1 MQELISNIFNIWQE
15 DGSTLISDSFAEF
28 RSLVAVAAEFARR
41 GNYQVAAV
49 YAEMAAAH
57 AANQHCGLF
66 ASPELE
72 RLLVLIAQKTIDS
85 NHQKITNQQSSNRS
99 PRQILHVASSVMGI
113 GGHSRMLWR
122 WIAQDSQSCH
132 SLALTRQFPAA
143 VPQVLADAIGN
154 SGGKIH
160 IINKNF
166 GGLIAWARQ
175 LRSIAATADLV
186 VLHVAN
192 HDVVPFLAFANKEQS
207 PPTLFVDHADHQFW
221 IGASTSDV
229 TIALRESG
237 MRLAQER
244 RAIPSHRSMLLPIII
259 EPTQRQ
265 VDRAAAKQQI
275 GIPAD
280 SVMLLSI
287 ARSVKYQ
294 TIDGTSF
301 ADAHLPL
308 LQKFER
314 AVLVVVGPDP
324 AKCQDWAEAIFQSQG
339 RIKIVPAREDT
350 AIFYQAADIYVDSF
364 PFISN
369 TSLLEAG
376 TYGVPLVSRYPYPSD
391 LSDILGADMPGLTG
405 NLIRVRDLDEYTK
418 ALSHLVENEAFRQS
432 LGKATRQKIIDVH
445 TGTNW
450 QRSLQAIYSQA
461 VQIDRSPAPSNVSD
475 RLFIGEPDVFLPYVH
490 GFNKDDRMHQKYL
503 RIMPTL
509 QRVRDWIGLVEK
521 QGIQENPVHFL
532 VPELFRAWYH
542 ALRARLKSH
551 RTTNGSTSTSN
562 Y

>member
-1 MQELISNIFNIWQE
+1 VQELISNIFNIWQE

-72 RLLVLIAQKTIDS
+72 RLLMLIAQKTIDS
-85 NHQKITNQQSSNRS
+85 NHQIANQQFSNRS

-160 IINKNF
+160 TINKNF

-192 HDVVPFLAFANKEQS
+192 HDVVPFLAFANKQQS

-229 TIALRESG
+229 VVSLRESG
-237 MRLAQER
+237 MRLAIER
-244 RAIPSHRSMLLPIII
+244 RAIPAHRSMLLPIII

-294 TIDGTSF
+294 TIDGMSF

-308 LQKFER
+308 LQKFDR

-324 AKCQDWAEAIFQSQG
+324 AQCQDWAAAISQAQG
-339 RIKIVPAREDT
+339 RIEIVPAREDT

-391 LSDILGADMPGLTG
+391 SSDILGADMPGLTG

-418 ALSHLVENEAFRQS
+418 MLSQLVENAAFRQS
-432 LGKATRQKIIDVH
+432 LGEATRQKIIDVH

-450 QRSLQAIYSQA
+450 QQSLQAIYSQA
-461 VQIDRSPAPSNVSD
+461 AQLDRVPTPSSASD

-503 RIMPTL
+503 RIMPTW
-509 QRVRDWIGLVEK
+509 QRVRDWIGFVKK

-542 ALRARLKSH
+542 ALRAQLKLH
-551 RTTNGSTSTSN
+551 GSNSTSN